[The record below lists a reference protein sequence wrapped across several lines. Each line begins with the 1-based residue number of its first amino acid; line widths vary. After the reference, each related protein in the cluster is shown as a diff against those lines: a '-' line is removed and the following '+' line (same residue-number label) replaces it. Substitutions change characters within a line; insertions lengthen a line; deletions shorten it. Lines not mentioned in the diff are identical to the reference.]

1 MAECSEISLLLG
13 AFEDSELEPNEMQ
26 EVAHH
31 LARCDSCTARLAD
44 YSTIGRGLRTIAPEP
59 ILAGFAAAVT
69 ARIDA
74 LPQPLPARIRRR
86 TARWWRGS
94 GDIFGSGFAWGTG
107 AVAVA
112 VLTILLTTPYAQR
125 YAARRLAPAGSA
137 VSHEV
142 AKLEEGV
149 AAVPEAL
156 AQRDSGTQAVM
167 AEDSQA
173 IISRLE
179 AEMPSVAVWSEPQSD
194 TTVIWL
200 PDQP

>member
-1 MAECSEISLLLG
+1 
-13 AFEDSELEPNEMQ
+13 MQ

-31 LARCDSCTARLAD
+31 LARCDSCTAMLAD

-59 ILAGFAAAVT
+59 MLAGFAAAVT

-74 LPQPLPARIRRR
+74 IPQPLSVRIG
-86 TARWWRGS
+86 RWLRGD
-94 GDIFGSGFAWGTG
+94 GNVLGSGFAWGTG

-112 VLTILLTTPYAQR
+112 VLTIVLTTPLAER
-125 YAARRLAPAGSA
+125 YMARRLGPAGSA

-142 AKLEEGV
+142 AKIEEGV

-156 AQRDSGTQAVM
+156 AQRDSGTRAVM

>member
-13 AFEDSELEPNEMQ
+13 AFDDSELEPNEMQ

-31 LARCDSCTARLAD
+31 LARCDSCTAMLAD

-59 ILAGFAAAVT
+59 MLAGFATAVT
-69 ARIDA
+69 VRIDA
-74 LPQPLPARIRRR
+74 LPQPLSQRI
-86 TARWWRGS
+86 ARWWRGL
-94 GDIFGSGFAWGTG
+94 GDVFGSGFAWGTG
-107 AVAVA
+107 AVAIA
-112 VLTILLTTPYAQR
+112 VLTILLTTPFAER
-125 YAARRLAPAGSA
+125 YASRRLAPASSA

-142 AKLEEGV
+142 AKLEQGA

-156 AQRDSGTQAVM
+156 AQRDSGTRAVM